1 MGTTLDYE
9 LVWKKYEASL
19 EHLVIEIR
27 ESVKN
32 EDSKALN
39 RHLWCD
45 KNNVPETMFVHAVN
59 RPSNNLTYGVTPMC
73 PFIEH

>member
-19 EHLVIEIR
+19 EHLAREIIEG
-27 ESVKN
+27 VKN
-32 EDSKALN
+32 EDSKTLDG
-39 RHLWCD
+39 RSWCD
-45 KNNVPETMFVHAVN
+45 QNNVPETMFVHAVN